1 METTMNTALELLNA
15 YLDNI
20 QHPSAA
26 AALFANDGILELPTV
41 AARAVGPA
49 EVQALVSGLL
59 KRIPDFHF
67 KDRRVWIDT
76 PDKVFAEYS
85 VEAVVADT
93 GKVYRQTYAGV
104 LIAETGRIK
113 RLREAL
119 DTAAAAAAFKR
130 D

>member
-1 METTMNTALELLNA
+1 MKTALDLLKS

-20 QHPSAA
+20 QHPPVA
-26 AALFANDGILELPTV
+26 AALFADDGILELPTV
-41 AARAVGPA
+41 NAHAVGPA
-49 EVQALVSGLL
+49 QVQNLVAGIL
-59 KRIPDFHF
+59 KRVPEFGF
-67 KDRRVWIDT
+67 KNLTVWIET

-104 LIAETGRIK
+104 LIAENGKIK

-119 DTAAAAAAFKR
+119 DTAAAAAAFKK